1 MINVEPK
8 AIITALHETSLK
20 TRKVPLK
27 LKLEGAIHAWFSNST
42 LNVFKKFWQQ
52 FVKLILH

>member
-8 AIITALHETSLK
+8 SIITALHETSLK

-27 LKLEGAIHAWFSNST
+27 RKLEGTIHAWFSDST
-42 LNVFKKFWQQ
+42 LNVFKNFGNNS
-52 FVKLILH
+52 